1 MRMSDRRIIPD
12 DCCRLIPVDDAI
24 SLVNISSNS
33 HPLSTSI
40 GKDFPG
46 CALMVEPNGKPG
58 TWNADSDIAPN
69 VLFQG
74 VAEGI
79 PACSAAS

>member
-1 MRMSDRRIIPD
+1 MRMSDRGIIPD
-12 DCCRLIPVDDAI
+12 DCCRLVPVDDAI
-24 SLVNISSNS
+24 SLVNISSIS

-79 PACSAAS
+79 PASSAAS